1 MVERCPDKTE
11 VVGSIPTMRTMMEN
25 VLVLG
30 LAFLLASAVLV
41 VVQVVYV
48 RKLQKLELD
57 NLAKNL
63 KDEFSAKIDK
73 RAMDLQSYIEEAVES
88 KFRNPR
94 YRE

>member
-1 MVERCPDKTE
+1 MT
-11 VVGSIPTMRTMMEN
+11 GN
-25 VLVLG
+25 VAILG

-41 VVQVVYV
+41 IVQVVYIK
-48 RKLQKLELD
+48 KLQKLELE

-73 RAMDLQSYIEEAVES
+73 RALDLQSYIEEAVES

-94 YRE
+94 YKE